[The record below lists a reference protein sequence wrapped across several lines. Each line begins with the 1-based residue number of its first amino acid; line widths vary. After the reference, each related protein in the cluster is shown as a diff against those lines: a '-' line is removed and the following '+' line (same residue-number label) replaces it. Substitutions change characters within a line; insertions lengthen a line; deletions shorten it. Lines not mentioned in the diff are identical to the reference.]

1 MHSVTLHHG
10 ANDIF
15 DLPALFAD
23 SLPCTRAANLLKDT
37 ATTLSGS
44 LLHIDSVNIK
54 VVCGSLVKP
63 VIKCL
68 RVLSPATFVFF
79 FFFSRRGGRS
89 HFYFS

>member
-10 ANDIF
+10 ENNIF
-15 DLPALFAD
+15 DLPALFSD
-23 SLPCTRAANLLKDT
+23 SLPCTRDAFLLKDT

-68 RVLSPATFVFF
+68 RVLSPATFVL